1 MLGRLGLHSRTAHVR
16 TFLAELG
23 LGIALCG
30 HVGFLVL
37 SNQSQNPERTR
48 LAVQKLR
55 HSRVCNYP
63 STVQLSRTSLFIGFT
78 CVHHCSPYDF
88 GMTDSGVIKACQQ
101 HKMLK
106 TLGSPHAN
114 SNVHSRLVATSL
126 SGKATTV
133 PHPRQSRQAKAN
145 AICMR

>member
-55 HSRVCNYP
+55 HSRV
-63 STVQLSRTSLFIGFT
+63 
-78 CVHHCSPYDF
+78 
-88 GMTDSGVIKACQQ
+88 
-101 HKMLK
+101 
-106 TLGSPHAN
+106 
-114 SNVHSRLVATSL
+114 
-126 SGKATTV
+126 
-133 PHPRQSRQAKAN
+133 
-145 AICMR
+145 